1 MTWISEAKSEST
13 ATKED
18 IWANYLDVVGWKNWD
33 SELAFSQLDGPFVV
47 GSIGKLKPRK
57 GPVTR
62 FTITEVSANQS
73 FESVAVMPH
82 RLLPLVRLAFKHQ
95 LTSLPDGNTQILH
108 RAQVSGLLGPL
119 AARLMGTE
127 LSAGL
132 KTATSKLAKHVL
144 SKAAE
149 K

>member
-1 MTWISEAKSEST
+1 MMWISEAKSKST
-13 ATKED
+13 ATKEE
-18 IWANYLDVVGWKNWD
+18 IWAIYLDVVGWKNWD

-47 GSIGKLKPRK
+47 GSTGKLKPRK
-57 GPVTR
+57 GPLTH
-62 FTITEVSANQS
+62 FTVTEVSVNQS

-82 RLLPLVRLAFKHQ
+82 RLLPLVRLAVKHQ

-108 RAQVSGLLGPL
+108 CAQVSGVFGPL

-132 KTATSKLAKHVL
+132 KAATSKLAKHAL
-144 SKAAE
+144 SNAAE
-149 K
+149 